1 MLILFGG
8 SFILFGVSILTL
20 KFCNLLKTNGAK
32 GKPKASYAKK
42 VKAKTELN
50 YLEVTEY
57 EKWKPDREYD
67 LQKKREQRRHETRM
81 RLQEVMPEIVEKE
94 RANQARILELEKIKR
109 ERLENCC

>member
-57 EKWKPDREYD
+57 EKDVYKRQQLSLLCLPHRRVEAACKD
-67 LQKKREQRRHETRM
+67 LRKY
-81 RLQEVMPEIVEKE
+81 
-94 RANQARILELEKIKR
+94 
-109 ERLENCC
+109 CCVLLHLRPV